1 MGQDN
6 MKTVAHLDQI
16 VEIDPHFYYYLGR
29 YVFDKH
35 NILICLQT
43 DFLGFQ
49 KVLNFLV
56 ILA

>member
-1 MGQDN
+1 